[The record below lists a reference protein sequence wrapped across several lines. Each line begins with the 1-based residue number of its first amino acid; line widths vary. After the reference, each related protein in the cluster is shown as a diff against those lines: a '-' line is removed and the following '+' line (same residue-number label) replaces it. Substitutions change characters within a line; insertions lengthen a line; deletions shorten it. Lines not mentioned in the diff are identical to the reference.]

1 MRIFLLSI
9 IAVGCS
15 LSAVAAF
22 YSIGGLVKIF
32 KGNETSIIILA
43 SALEIAKVLISV
55 YLHIYWDRARKLLI
69 SYLTFALVIL
79 AFITSLGIFGALSSA
94 YFNSTDTEQLNT
106 KISIIQSQIEIEQSK
121 IKNGMNQISAIAS
134 IPKEEK
140 QSWHYFKINS
150 ISKEIDGYT
159 KNIDEFNERLMPIKA
174 ELNRMNTEVGPLRYL
189 AGWIYGDVQDATDKA
204 VQLFIVMLVT
214 VFDPL
219 ALLLIFAGIHAFEI
233 EKKKEPEAQSSPKV
247 HFEKFEIQDVAP
259 AAPVVAVELDD
270 EPFFD
275 DYLILHPQEEVIAK
289 PVKQS
294 KRINRW
300 LKKKKKPKTETQV
313 VTPVEV
319 ETPVEV
325 TATEAEVKEDEEWAV
340 KELLANS
347 FEGASNEIISDEDAS
362 RLLKLLG
369 KDSGKLESED
379 IVRLLKLLGKD
390 ANAKLDANDVTRLLS
405 LVGTEKKPKRKPKKK
420 LNVIDFPSADERE
433 VVTHTNNS
441 EFDSQ
446 LKNIN
451 YIS

>member
-1 MRIFLLSI
+1 MKAVLLSI

-43 SALEIAKVLISV
+43 SALETAKVLISV

-69 SYLTFALVIL
+69 GYLTFSLIIL

-121 IKNGMNQISAIAS
+121 IKNGMSQISAIAS

-140 QSWHYFKINS
+140 QNWHYFKINS

-159 KNIDEFNERLMPIKA
+159 KNIDEHNERLMPLKA

-189 AGWIYGDVQDATDKA
+189 AGWIYGDIQDATDRA

-233 EKKKEPEAQSSPKV
+233 EKHKFTKKPEQIIEIKNIPIKEEFFKTKQEEEKQNAIPKIDPRFAELTKEDIDRLLAFLGKKV
-247 HFEKFEIQDVAP
+247 EQPKIELEEDFFEDEIILLP
-259 AAPVVAVELDD
+259 EEEEIELQ
-270 EPFFD
+270 
-275 DYLILHPQEEVIAK
+275 QEEVK
-289 PVKQS
+289 PEEPKEEIVEEPKEES
-294 KRINRW
+294 TAPLRRW
-300 LKKKKKPKTETQV
+300 LKKKLKKKKLKRKPL
-313 VTPVEV
+313 PSV
-319 ETPVEV
+319 ETIVEETKEPEIV
-325 TATEAEVKEDEEWAV
+325 EEVVEQPKKKNKKVYALEDGEEEIILHTNNSKEDEENISI
-340 KELLANS
+340 KEK
-347 FEGASNEIISDEDAS
+347 E
-362 RLLKLLG
+362 
-369 KDSGKLESED
+369 
-379 IVRLLKLLGKD
+379 
-390 ANAKLDANDVTRLLS
+390 
-405 LVGTEKKPKRKPKKK
+405 
-420 LNVIDFPSADERE
+420 
-433 VVTHTNNS
+433 
-441 EFDSQ
+441 

-451 YIS
+451 YHN